1 MLALIT
7 DLIKGMSDE
16 YPNWDELIVETLNN
30 ESGDDRG
37 VDVLE
42 KFTSILKK
50 VIEMLKNED
59 VHIDD
64 VEKLFEPYK
73 CKEHAIKFI
82 NVILRTYNSFDALRK
97 LEKDDIY
104 KAKKC
109 VDQIWESYIL
119 RYNPYFDNQESVLLN
134 ENEYKNVAREI
145 DRITDLCLEHN
156 FHVFAI
162 SKQFED
168 KSGLSTELCGY
179 ISKKIDEDFEK
190 LKLNYIIYN
199 LIEK

>member
-1 MLALIT
+1 MLARINGL
-7 DLIKGMSDE
+7 LKGMSDK
-16 YPNWDELIVETLNN
+16 YLAWDELIVETLKN
-30 ESGDDRG
+30 ETGDEKG
-37 VDVLE
+37 VNALE
-42 KFTSILKK
+42 ELTSILKQ

-59 VHIDD
+59 VHIED
-64 VEKLFEPYK
+64 VEKLFESYK
-73 CKEHAIKFI
+73 CKEYAIKYI
-82 NVILRTYNSFDALRK
+82 NVILRTYHSFDALRK

-119 RYNPYFDNQESVLLN
+119 RYNPYFDNQENVLLN

-168 KSGLSTELCGY
+168 KSGLSSELCGY

-190 LKLNYIIYN
+190 LKLSYIIYN
-199 LIEK
+199 LTEK